1 MESASDVDIQPL
13 SGTREVAV
21 PDDPGQPEH
30 VRPGAAASGPAGDGR
45 GGGGRR
51 PGNCRGD
58 RGTGARGRHRHRG
71 LSQPRDRQFGCCQ
84 HHSASIIQ
92 YSHVVRRH
100 LVVDGGVICPRSHQ
114 RAIARLVRRFL
125 MSRLL
130 AGPPLTRTDTR
141 VDFDVWS
148 TTATLVVTDPDSLNA
163 ALSEL
168 DDELAGIDATCS
180 RFRSDSEINRVLATP
195 GRDAQLSPVLNAAIT
210 AALGVAAAT
219 DYLVDP
225 TVAAAVIA
233 QGYDSDIAAVVA
245 RAMTDGAIGNPAGR
259 PAPGAWRIRH
269 DPGTAVLHV
278 PAGVGINL
286 VATAMALAAD
296 RAATRIADATGSG
309 VLVGLGGDIAVAG
322 DAPAGGWRIAIAE
335 DHRGSARTHQTVS
348 IIAGG
353 LATSSTTVR
362 RWRTSSG
369 WAHHIVDPRTGENP
383 APLWRTASVAAACCV
398 DANAAAT
405 AAIVLGADAPH
416 WLVTR
421 GLPALL
427 IDINGSA
434 RALAGWPASE
444 EAA

>member
-1 MESASDVDIQPL
+1 
-13 SGTREVAV
+13 
-21 PDDPGQPEH
+21 
-30 VRPGAAASGPAGDGR
+30 
-45 GGGGRR
+45 
-51 PGNCRGD
+51 
-58 RGTGARGRHRHRG
+58 
-71 LSQPRDRQFGCCQ
+71 
-84 HHSASIIQ
+84 
-92 YSHVVRRH
+92 
-100 LVVDGGVICPRSHQ
+100 
-114 RAIARLVRRFL
+114 

-130 AGPPLTRTDTR
+130 AGPPLIRTDTR

-148 TTATLVVTDPDSLNA
+148 TTATLVVTDPDNLNG

-168 DDELAGIDATCS
+168 DDELAGVDATCS
-180 RFRSDSEINRVLATP
+180 RFRSDSEINTVLAAP
-195 GRDAQLSPVLNAAIT
+195 GRDVQLSPVLNAAIT
-210 AALGVAAAT
+210 AALRVADAT
-219 DYLVDP
+219 NYLVDP

-233 QGYDSDIAAVVA
+233 QGYDCDIAAVVA
-245 RAMTDGAIGNPAGR
+245 RAMTDGAIGTAAGR

-269 DPGTAVLHV
+269 DPGTAVLNV
-278 PAGVGINL
+278 PAGVGIDL
-286 VATAMALAAD
+286 GATAKALAAD
-296 RAATRIADATGSG
+296 RAAARIADATGSG

-383 APLWRTASVAAACCV
+383 APRWRTASVAAASCV

-405 AAIVLGADAPH
+405 AAIVLGPDAPG
-416 WLVTR
+416 WLIAR

-427 IDINGSA
+427 IDVNGAA
-434 RALAGWPASE
+434 RALAGWPAAE
-444 EAA
+444 VAA

>member
-1 MESASDVDIQPL
+1 
-13 SGTREVAV
+13 
-21 PDDPGQPEH
+21 
-30 VRPGAAASGPAGDGR
+30 
-45 GGGGRR
+45 
-51 PGNCRGD
+51 
-58 RGTGARGRHRHRG
+58 
-71 LSQPRDRQFGCCQ
+71 
-84 HHSASIIQ
+84 
-92 YSHVVRRH
+92 
-100 LVVDGGVICPRSHQ
+100 
-114 RAIARLVRRFL
+114 

-130 AGPPLTRTDTR
+130 AGPPLSRIDTR

-148 TTATLVVTDPDSLNA
+148 TTATLVVTDPGALDA
-163 ALSEL
+163 ALAEL

-180 RFRSDSEINRVLATP
+180 RFRIDSEINRVLATP
-195 GRDAQLSPVLNAAIT
+195 GHDVELSPVLNAAIT
-210 AALGVAAAT
+210 AALRVAVVT

-245 RAMTDGAIGNPAGR
+245 RAMTDGAIGTSTSAGR

-269 DPGTAVLHV
+269 DPATAVLHL
-278 PAGVGINL
+278 PAGVGIDL
-286 VATAMALAAD
+286 GATAKALAAD
-296 RAATRIADATGSG
+296 RAAARIARATGSG
-309 VLVGLGGDIAVAG
+309 ALVGLGGDIAVAG

-335 DHRGSARTHQTVS
+335 DHRGSAQTHQTVS
-348 IIAGG
+348 ITTGG

-383 APLWRTASVAAACCV
+383 APRWRTASVAAASCV

-405 AAIVLGADAPH
+405 AAIVLGADAPD

-427 IDINGSA
+427 IDVNGSA
-434 RALAGWPASE
+434 SAFAGWPASE